1 MLSNT
6 KKSIPWYGYLIIA
19 LIYLSPV
26 FSFKPIANF
35 FNMFTS
41 EEYSVFLV
49 NPMVIIL
56 DILTLG
62 CAIASC
68 LFLRKIINIYDGSAE
83 SIARVN
89 KDYKLYTLLNLI
101 IPVVYSILQG
111 AIICL
116 IIYLNGNSP
125 ASFGKQAP
133 YACIMLFSVADVFEF
148 SVLFYVLFIRIIEP
162 KLSFI
167 PFTKDELT
175 LSIMQ
180 RNVLTVVFALIGSL
194 LFVIVITIVPANI
207 NAGRAAVIS
216 KIVPVSVYA
225 LFYFLIIEYILASD
239 VKNCITQISDLANAY
254 SNKNYTVE
262 DKEPTHRSEL
272 GVIIQNMNDLKKTM
286 SSVLSDINVSTR
298 NTVRQSDDL
307 VANMDTTKN
316 NVTNITNAIS
326 SVKAEMENQM
336 AGIHESN
343 ASIEQIMGNIRALNN
358 AIETQASGVTQ
369 SSAAV
374 EEMVSNIQSVTNILE
389 MNGKSVAQLTEA
401 SDKGRV
407 QVSTAVKTAEEVL
420 KQSDGI
426 LQASSV
432 IQTIA
437 SQTNLLA
444 MNAAIESAHA
454 GEAGKGFAVVAEEIR
469 KLAEQSGAQSKAIDD
484 NLKGLSEAI
493 GQITKDIKQVQT
505 AFSSIY
511 DLSQE
516 VRNQESIISNAM
528 EEQNTGNQ
536 QVLEAMHA
544 ISESTTEVKNGS
556 AEMIVGGEQILREMQ
571 NLSEVTNKI
580 SESMNQISDFSRQ
593 ISDAVAIT
601 TLSTQGTKNS
611 LGKLSVEIDEFKI

>member
-1 MLSNT
+1 MSTT
-6 KKSIPWYGYLIIA
+6 KKTIPWYGYLIIA

-26 FSFKPIANF
+26 FSFKPIAGF
-35 FNMFTS
+35 FNMFTK

-49 NPMVIIL
+49 HPMMIIL
-56 DILTLG
+56 DILILC
-62 CAIASC
+62 CAITSC
-68 LFLRKIINIYDGSAE
+68 FLLKKLLSIYDGSDE
-83 SIARVN
+83 SISTVN
-89 KDYKLYTLLNLI
+89 KYYVLYTTLNLV
-101 IPVVYSILQG
+101 IPVIYSLLQG
-111 AIICL
+111 LVMCL
-116 IIYLNGNSP
+116 IIKSNGNTP
-125 ASFGKQAP
+125 ISFGTQTP
-133 YACIMLFSVADVFEF
+133 YACIILFSIANVFEF
-148 SVLFYVLFIRIIEP
+148 SVLFYVLFVRIVEP
-162 KLSFI
+162 SISFI
-167 PFTKDELT
+167 PFSKSEIT
-175 LSIMQ
+175 LSIMK

-194 LFVIVITIVPANI
+194 LYVIVITIVPLNI
-207 NAGRAAVIS
+207 NSGRAAIIS
-216 KIVPVSVYA
+216 KIVPVAVYA
-225 LFYFLIIEYILASD
+225 LFYFLVIEYILASD
-239 VKNCITQISDLANAY
+239 VRNCISQISDLANAY
-254 SNKNYTVE
+254 SNKNYMVE
-262 DKEPTHRSEL
+262 DKAPTNRSEL
-272 GVIIQNMNDLKKTM
+272 GVIIQDMNDLKKTM
-286 SSVLSDINVSTR
+286 ASVLSDINISTKK
-298 NTVRQSDDL
+298 TVRQSDDL

-316 NVTNITNAIS
+316 NVTNITDAIS
-326 SVKAEMENQM
+326 TVKTEMENQI

-358 AIETQASGVTQ
+358 AIETQAAGVTQ

-401 SDKGRV
+401 SDKGRE
-407 QVSTAVKTAEEVL
+407 QVSTAVKTAEDVL
-420 KQSDGI
+420 KQSAGI

-469 KLAEQSGAQSKAIDD
+469 KLAEQSGAQSKTIDD

-505 AFSSIY
+505 AFSNIY

-556 AEMIVGGEQILREMQ
+556 SEMIVGGEQILREMQ

-580 SESMNQISDFSRQ
+580 SESMNQISNFSRQ

-601 TLSTQGTKNS
+601 TLSTQGTKDS
-611 LGKLSVEIDEFKI
+611 LGKLSVEIEEFKI